1 MAALE
6 EAFKRAYELH
16 NSENP
21 LSRMISKGFVFEME
35 DEVAVNFVKDNNNN
49 PPYFLTNK
57 FKEKTKG
64 KKVNKHFWILLKNYQ
79 KRGNSGNVEIVNRSS
94 LKEEGL
100 NRKPNDYVQ
109 RRPHVEI
116 DSNHD
121 YCKLDKPGLYKGTLP
136 LSQKLPKKFL
146 KELDSSSEEF
156 VCYDPESEKIIK
168 HFKSIGKV
176 YD

>member
-35 DEVAVNFVKDNNNN
+35 DEVAVNFVKDKNNN

-79 KRGNSGNVEIVNRSS
+79 KRETQEK
-94 LKEEGL
+94 LKLLIG
-100 NRKPNDYVQ
+100 
-109 RRPHVEI
+109 PH
-116 DSNHD
+116 
-121 YCKLDKPGLYKGTLP
+121 
-136 LSQKLPKKFL
+136 
-146 KELDSSSEEF
+146 
-156 VCYDPESEKIIK
+156 
-168 HFKSIGKV
+168 
-176 YD
+176 